1 MTTAGR
7 GTGLAARRLDVAGA
21 RGFAAPGAGPAR
33 RAAVASLTRE
43 WLADVWEQALAGRP
57 SDGVALAAVGSL
69 ARRDGGPLSDVDLVL
84 LHDGRSLGGEELRAL
99 ADRVWYPVWD
109 AGIRLDHAVRTVNQC
124 RTVASGD
131 LSAAVGLLDLERLTG
146 DPEVV
151 AAARAVLT
159 HDWRANARKRLPQL
173 VETVHVRHGRHG
185 DLAQGLEPD
194 LKEAHGGLRD
204 MAVLRALAAAW
215 LTDRPHGAVDESY
228 AALLDVRDALHVVT
242 GRGRDRLTR
251 EDHDAVAALLGHRDA
266 DELLTG
272 VSTAARTIAYA
283 LDGTVRRAGQ
293 SQRARTLRVG
303 PRRPQLRPL
312 GFGLFEHD
320 GEVVL
325 GPRTDPAADPLLT
338 LRAAVTAARDDLPIA
353 PATLANL
360 AANAPPLP
368 EPWPAPAKDLFA
380 DLLAA
385 GPGLLTVWEGLDQ
398 AGLVERWVPEWA
410 AVRSRPQRSP
420 VHRHTVDRHL
430 LETVVVAG
438 SLVRGVGRPDLLL
451 LGALL
456 HDIGKVRGA
465 RDHSTAGEPLARA
478 VATRL
483 GHDTGDVDTVALL
496 VREHLTLIELA
507 TRRDHR
513 DPATLAAA
521 HEAAAGSRDTFD
533 LLLALTE
540 ADATAAGPQAWTDW
554 RASLVRQLA
563 ETVSAGWQ
571 EGAPPQPPP
580 GSAVSADDLGAVAA
594 GEPRVV
600 VRAQAGSWRV
610 DVIDRDRLGL
620 FADTAGLL
628 AAYGLVV
635 RTAILRT
642 ADGIAANE
650 WHVESP
656 GGDPPDEQQIAR
668 GLTRLAH
675 GDRAPLAPLDRRRRS
690 AGPPSEPARSGSPEQ
705 SRALV
710 VPRASA
716 GATVLEVRAQDRP
729 GLLHE
734 LGVAFA
740 RSGLSVRSAHIA
752 TYAGQTLDTFYLTEF
767 AGRLPSPAKV
777 AQTVALLIDT
787 CDGPPPTPGNF
798 PASRN

>member
-1 MTTAGR
+1 VTASTKGGR
-7 GTGLAARRLDVAGA
+7 PAGSTGLAARRLDVAGA
-21 RGFAAPGAGPAR
+21 RGFAAPGAGHAR
-33 RAAVASLTRE
+33 RAAVTTLTRD
-43 WLADVWEQALAGRP
+43 WLADVWEQALAGHS

-69 ARRDGGPLSDVDLVL
+69 ARCDGGPLSDVDLVL
-84 LHDGRSLGGEELRAL
+84 LHDGRSLGGEELRTL
-99 ADRVWYPVWD
+99 ADRVCYPVWD

-131 LSAAVGLLDLERLTG
+131 LSAAVGLLDLERLSG
-146 DPEVV
+146 DPQVV
-151 AAARAVLT
+151 AAARATLT

-173 VETVHVRHGRHG
+173 VEAVHARHRRHG

-215 LTDRPHGAVDESY
+215 LTDRPHGAVDEAY

-251 EDHDAVAALLGHRDA
+251 EDHDAVAALLRHRDA
-266 DELLTG
+266 DDLLTG

-303 PRRPQLRPL
+303 PRRPGLRPL

-325 GPRTDPAADPLLT
+325 GPRTDPATDPLLT
-338 LRAAVTAARDDLPIA
+338 LRAAVAAARDDLPIA

-360 AANAPPLP
+360 AAKAPLLP
-368 EPWPAPAKDLFA
+368 DPWPASARDLFA

-385 GPGLLTVWEGLDQ
+385 GPGLLAVWEGLDQ
-398 AGLVERWVPEWA
+398 AGIVERWIPEWA

-438 SLVRGVGRPDLLL
+438 GLVRGVGRPDLLL

-465 RDHSTAGEPLARA
+465 RDHSVAGEPLARA
-478 VATRL
+478 VVTRL
-483 GHDTGDVDTVALL
+483 GHERADVDTVALL
-496 VREHLTLIELA
+496 VREHLTVIDLA

-521 HEAAAGSRDTFD
+521 HEAAAGSRETFD
-533 LLLALTE
+533 QLLALTE

-554 RASLVRQLA
+554 RASLLRQLA
-563 ETVSAGWQ
+563 ETVRAGWQ
-571 EGAPPQPPP
+571 EGAPPQAPP
-580 GSAVSADDLGAVAA
+580 GSPISDDELRAVAA

-600 VRAQAGSWRV
+600 VREHGGSWRI
-610 DVIDRDRLGL
+610 DVVDRDRPGL

-635 RTAILRT
+635 RTAALRT
-642 ADGIAANE
+642 VDRVAANE

-656 GGDPPDEQQIAR
+656 GGDVPDEQRIVR
-668 GLTRLAH
+668 GLTRLAA
-675 GDRAPLAPLDRRRRS
+675 GDRTPLEQLERRRRP
-690 AGPPSEPARSGSPEQ
+690 AGTPSGDATSGTPGQ

-716 GATVLEVRAQDRP
+716 DATVIEVRAQDRP

-740 RSGLSVRSAHIA
+740 ASGLSVRSAHIA
-752 TYAGQTLDTFYLTEF
+752 TYAGQALDTFYLTEL

-787 CDGPPPTPGNF
+787 CDGSPS
-798 PASRN
+798 AI